1 MSILLSD
8 EGICKACPAVGMR
21 TTDHKQLRCSPAKCL
36 VHPDFKNTAKAAAI
50 HAVQYLEETCG
61 CIADRVSEGG
71 WPYKHPIEHRY
82 ECTTHMAEIHKELGI

>member
-8 EGICKACPAVGMR
+8 VNLM
-21 TTDHKQLRCSPAKCL
+21 QVMWCL
-36 VHPDFKNTAKAAAI
+36 AQTISETELAELQQIDRFRIIAKAAAI

>member
-1 MSILLSD
+1 MSILLSEEQREIEFEKSRQEQHHNNLTGRND
-8 EGICKACPAVGMR
+8 RFEY
-21 TTDHKQLRCSPAKCL
+21 LL
-36 VHPDFKNTAKAAAI
+36 AKAAAI

-82 ECTTHMAEIHKELGI
+82 ECTTHMAEIHKELWI